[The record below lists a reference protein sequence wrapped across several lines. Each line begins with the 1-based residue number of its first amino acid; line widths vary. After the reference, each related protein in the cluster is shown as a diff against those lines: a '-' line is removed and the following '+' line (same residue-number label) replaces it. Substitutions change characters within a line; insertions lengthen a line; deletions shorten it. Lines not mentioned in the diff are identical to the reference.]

1 MTNLN
6 QDNSKQ
12 DTINVRELLLRYL
25 KRWYWFVLSVA
36 ICVGIG
42 VLVFFSKTAVYN
54 VSSTLLIR
62 STDENG
68 MGQMPQVDMLSMMG
82 LGSAKQVADELAII
96 NSRYVMEQSIRE
108 LGLQTEYRKKK
119 KMRWV
124 GQYPKQDVQVVYPEC
139 FTDTMRKTV
148 AMELKSTKD
157 GYSLKVKYG
166 GLLNGRSSKSK
177 FGSLGDT
184 INTCIGNISFRVYTQ
199 PERGDKYRIVTTPLP
214 VLTDN
219 YRLEVNGRQVKKES
233 NVIRISTDTD
243 MPLRAIDLMNKMID
257 LYNYD
262 AVIDKNI
269 MAMNTKNFI
278 DERLKIITEELEEV
292 ETDVETYK
300 KQKGITSLS
309 DEAAIYLRGS
319 NEYQRRQVEIETQQ
333 SILDF
338 LRKFIA
344 DEQNKYNFIPANIGI
359 NSEVLLEVIG
369 EYNEL
374 LLMRMKTMRSATA
387 DNPVLSNIDLQ
398 LQAMRSNIE
407 MSIKSA
413 EEGLEIMRRDLQKQE
428 QRYAGRIGD
437 VPTQERE
444 YLQIKRQQEI
454 KQNIYLFLYQKR
466 EENALTLAST
476 VMPAKTVDAPQM
488 MTDPIAPNLKWILL
502 MAIIL
507 GILIPIG
514 VIFVYNIFDNKI
526 KDSKQYGHLVK
537 APVLGQL
544 IQSRKQTAV
553 VISQTENSASA
564 ELFRL
569 LRTNLRFML
578 PAENKSNVVLVTSSI
593 NGEGKSFVAINTAL
607 SMALLGKKVCLVG
620 LDIRKPTL
628 ASYIGLG
635 NQGLLTAYLS
645 DSAYSTDD
653 IIVPSGLDSNL
664 DIIPAGV
671 VPPNPNELLQTER
684 LDELFAQLR
693 ERYEYVFVDS
703 APVAM
708 VSDTFLLNRVTDM
721 TIYVSRAN
729 YTEVEMT
736 DFINQVYDQKRLKN
750 IACVLNG
757 VRPSAAGYGS
767 TYGYGYGKSE

>member
-1 MTNLN
+1 MTNQN
-6 QDNSKQ
+6 ISNSKQ
-12 DTINVRELLLRYL
+12 DTVNIREMLLRYL
-25 KRWYWFVLSVA
+25 KQWYWFVLSV
-36 ICVGIG
+36 IVCIGLG
-42 VLVFFSKTAVYN
+42 VLVFISRTPVYN

-82 LGSAKQVADELAII
+82 LGATKQVTDELAII
-96 NSRYVMEQSIRE
+96 NSRYVMEQSIRD
-108 LGLQTEYRKKK
+108 LGLQTEYRKKQK
-119 KMRWV
+119 LRWV
-124 GQYPKQDVQVVYPEC
+124 GQYPKQDVLVVYPQC

-148 AMELKSTKD
+148 KMSLKCTSK
-157 GYSLKVKYG
+157 GYVLKVKYG
-166 GLLNGRSSKSK
+166 SWVSSKHK
-177 FGSLGDT
+177 FTALSDT
-184 INTCIGNISFRVYTQ
+184 IGTCIGDISFHVNKM
-199 PERGDKYRIVTTPLP
+199 PEKGDKYRIVTMPLP
-214 VLTDN
+214 VITDK
-219 YRLEVNGRQVKKES
+219 YRLAVNAKQIKKES
-233 NVIRISTDTD
+233 NVVRISTDTD
-243 MPLRAIDLMNKMID
+243 MPQRAINLMNKMID

-269 MAMNTKNFI
+269 MATNTKNFI
-278 DERLKIITEELEEV
+278 DERLKIITEELEAV

-333 SILDF
+333 NILDF
-338 LRKFIA
+338 LRQFIA

-374 LLMRMKTMRSATA
+374 LLTRMKTMRSATA
-387 DNPVLSNIDLQ
+387 DNPVLAHIDMQ
-398 LQAMRSNIE
+398 LQAMRQNIE

-413 EEGLEIMRRDLQKQE
+413 EDGLEIMRKDLQKQE
-428 QRYAGRIGD
+428 KRYAGRIGD

-476 VMPAKTVDAPQM
+476 VMPAKTIDVPQM
-488 MTDPIAPNLKWILL
+488 MTDPVAPRLRLILL
-502 MAIIL
+502 IALVL

-514 VIFVYNIFDNKI
+514 VIFVYDIFDNKI
-526 KDSKQYGHLVK
+526 KDIKQYERLVK

-544 IQSRKQTAV
+544 IQSRKRSAV
-553 VISQTENSASA
+553 VITQTENTASA

-578 PAENKSNVVLVTSSI
+578 PAENKSNVILITSSV

-607 SMALLGKKVCLVG
+607 SMALLGKRVVLVG

-628 ASYIGLG
+628 ASYIGL
-635 NQGLLTAYLS
+635 NSTGLLTAYLA
-645 DSAYSTDD
+645 DSAYELDD
-653 IIVPSGLDSNL
+653 IIVSSGLDNKL
-664 DIIPAGV
+664 DVIPAGV
-671 VPPNPNELLQTER
+671 VPPNPNELLQNER
-684 LDELFAQLR
+684 LDELFVQLR
-693 ERYEYVFVDS
+693 ERYDYVFVDS

-721 TIYVSRAN
+721 TIYVSRAD
-729 YTEVEMT
+729 YTEVEMA
-736 DFINQVYDQKRLKN
+736 DYVNQVYEQKRLKN

-757 VRPSAAGYGS
+757 VKASAAGYGS

>member
-1 MTNLN
+1 M
-6 QDNSKQ
+6 
-12 DTINVRELLLRYL
+12 LLRYL
-25 KRWYWFVLSVA
+25 KQWYWFVLSV
-36 ICVGIG
+36 IVCIGLG
-42 VLVFFSKTAVYN
+42 VLVFISRTPVYN

-82 LGSAKQVADELAII
+82 LGATKQVTDELAII
-96 NSRYVMEQSIRE
+96 NSRYVMEQSIRD
-108 LGLQTEYRKKK
+108 LGLQTEYRKKQK
-119 KMRWV
+119 LRWV
-124 GQYPKQDVQVVYPEC
+124 GQYPKQDVQVVYPPC

-148 AMELKSTKD
+148 KMSLKCTSN
-157 GYSLKVKYG
+157 GYVMKVKYG
-166 GLLNGRSSKSK
+166 SWLSSKHK
-177 FGSLGDT
+177 FKALDDT
-184 INTCIGNISFRVYTQ
+184 IGTCIGDISFHINRL
-199 PERGDKYRIVTTPLP
+199 PEKGDKYRIVTMPLP
-214 VLTDN
+214 VITDK
-219 YRLEVNGRQVKKES
+219 YRLAVNAKQIKKES
-233 NVIRISTDTD
+233 NVVRISTDTD
-243 MPLRAIDLMNKMID
+243 MPQRAINLMNKMID

-269 MAMNTKNFI
+269 MATNTKNFI
-278 DERLKIITEELEEV
+278 DERLKIITEELEAV

-333 SILDF
+333 NILDF
-338 LRKFIA
+338 LRQFIA

-374 LLMRMKTMRSATA
+374 LLTRMKTMRSATA
-387 DNPVLSNIDLQ
+387 DNPVLAHIDMQ
-398 LQAMRSNIE
+398 LQAMRQNIE

-413 EEGLEIMRRDLQKQE
+413 EDGLEIMRKDLQKQE
-428 QRYAGRIGD
+428 KRYAGRIGD

-476 VMPAKTVDAPQM
+476 VMPAKTIDVPQM
-488 MTDPIAPNLKWILL
+488 MTDPVAPRLRLILL
-502 MAIIL
+502 IALVL

-514 VIFVYNIFDNKI
+514 VIFVYDIFDNKI
-526 KDSKQYGHLVK
+526 KDIKQYERLVK

-544 IQSRKQTAV
+544 IQSRKRSAV
-553 VISQTENSASA
+553 VITQTENTASA

-578 PAENKSNVVLVTSSI
+578 PAENKSNVILITSSV

-607 SMALLGKKVCLVG
+607 SMALLGKRVVLVG

-628 ASYIGLG
+628 ASYIGLSST
-635 NQGLLTAYLS
+635 GLLTAYLA
-645 DSAYSTDD
+645 DSAYELND
-653 IIVPSGLDSNL
+653 IIVPSGLDNNL
-664 DIIPAGV
+664 DVIPAGV
-671 VPPNPNELLQTER
+671 VPPNPNELLQNER
-684 LDELFAQLR
+684 LDELFVQLR
-693 ERYEYVFVDS
+693 ERYDYVFVDS

-721 TIYVSRAN
+721 TIYVSRAD
-729 YTEVEMT
+729 YTEVEMA
-736 DFINQVYDQKRLKN
+736 DYINQMYEQKRLKN

-757 VRPSAAGYGS
+757 VKASAAGYGS